1 MACCLCL
8 SNFSVLAEIFAYG
21 MLVALSV
28 YKINA
33 KPVQET

>member
-1 MACCLCL
+1 MAICRRV
-8 SNFSVLAEIFAYG
+8 SNFSGLAEIFAYG